1 MKNIIG
7 ILAAALAL
15 SATSVKA
22 ADLGKGFALDS
33 ASTFTYEVEADN
45 FIANQE
51 LELSYSITEGL
62 TAFAYTQ
69 TNLRDLSF
77 TGLDIGARYTIN
89 NFEVESA
96 VQLDENFKYSEL
108 YVTLELN
115 F

>member
-1 MKNIIG
+1 MKNIIA
-7 ILAAALAL
+7 ILAAALAV

-33 ASTFTYEVEADN
+33 TTTFTYQVEASD
-45 FIANQE
+45 FVANQE
-51 LELSYSITEGL
+51 LELNYQIVDGL

-69 TNLRDLSF
+69 TNIRDVSF
-77 TGLDIGARYTIN
+77 TGLDLGARYAIN

-96 VQLDENFKYSEL
+96 VQFDTDLEYTEL
-108 YVTLELN
+108 YVTLQLN